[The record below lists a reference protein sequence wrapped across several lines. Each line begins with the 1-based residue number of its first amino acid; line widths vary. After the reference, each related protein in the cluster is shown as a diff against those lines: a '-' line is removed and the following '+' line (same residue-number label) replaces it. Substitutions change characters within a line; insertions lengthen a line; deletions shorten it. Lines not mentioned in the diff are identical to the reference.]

1 MVARI
6 GGTPCVR
13 SKISLNYSDDERSRH
28 LLNSV
33 ATLLHGLGDQLK
45 YARRVS
51 DNECLQ
57 SIDEMMRHGSSRR
70 SGQLSKAAFSA

>member
-1 MVARI
+1 V
-6 GGTPCVR
+6 
-13 SKISLNYSDDERSRH
+13 
-28 LLNSV
+28 
-33 ATLLHGLGDQLK
+33 LHGLGDQLK

-70 SGQLSKAAFSA
+70 SGQLSKAFSA